1 MSRDSRERTLT
12 SKLTE
17 ALTSSLNLSE
27 VFANAEDLLF
37 RLTPADYMA
46 LCVSRPGPR
55 GDYDWWV
62 TKMPAPFLARYS
74 ELAEHDFVRCAVMR
88 ERDKVLRDEEMVAH
102 RKVLERSRWY
112 AYCREL
118 GMPLEHVMS
127 VLLDVKGG
135 VHAGLTFYRERRRPF
150 SRRDQARLQAL
161 TLLLTQTV
169 RNCRMYGEV
178 AARGQELSAYFQ
190 HRATRCI
197 VRVNPLVER
206 MRTPPTTALL
216 MKWFHPSE
224 LVVPSGLPT
233 VLVERLA
240 MLAAM
245 GGAGAPGLDT
255 WERAGEERGLAGQDL
270 RVTFSRLPMQ
280 DGQHLWALEFQE
292 LLRAIPVPEAWR
304 QSLTAR
310 EAEIVSYVLRDWDNQ
325 LIADHLDLALATVK
339 KHLQNVFDKLGADS
353 RTALIFR
360 ASLLCRGA
368 LS

>member
-37 RLTPADYMA
+37 RLMPADYMA
-46 LCVSRPGPR
+46 LCVSRPGLR

-62 TKMPAPFLARYS
+62 TKMPAPFLACYS
-74 ELAEHDFVRCAVMR
+74 ERAEHDFVRSAVVR
-88 ERDKVLRDEEMVAH
+88 KPNEVLRDSEMVTH
-102 RKVLERSRWY
+102 RKVLERSQWY

-135 VHAGLTFYRERRRPF
+135 VHAGLTFYRARRRPF

-161 TLLLTQTV
+161 TLVLTQTV

-178 AARGQELSAYFQ
+178 AARGQMLGAFFQ
-190 HRATRCI
+190 HQATRCI
-197 VRVNPLVER
+197 VRVNPFMEE
-206 MRTPPTTALL
+206 MRTPLTTALL

-224 LVVPSGLPT
+224 LGPLGLPS

-240 MLAAM
+240 LLAAR
-245 GGAGAPGLDT
+245 GGTGAFGLDT
-255 WERAGEERGLAGQDL
+255 WERKGEARDLAGQDL
-270 RVTFSRLPMQ
+270 RVTFTHLPMQ
-280 DGQHLWALEFQE
+280 SGQELWALEFQE
-292 LLRAIPVPEAWR
+292 LPRAIPVPEAWR
-304 QSLTAR
+304 QLLTPR
-310 EAEIVSYVLRDWDNQ
+310 EVETVSYVLQGWDNQ
-325 LIADHLDLALATVK
+325 LIAEHFGRALATVK
-339 KHLQNVFDKLGADS
+339 KHMQNIFDKLGVDG
-353 RTALIFR
+353 RTALICR
-360 ASLLCRGA
+360 ASLMFRGT